1 GLRERFNMKSSG
13 ESVYCLACFS
23 GHERTVED
31 FIKQSGYKVIS
42 AIAERHVVKHG
53 KRCKEFRSLLPGYVF
68 MVSDESPAWD
78 VLIRFRY
85 ISRLLRYG
93 DGNMCLRGGDLKFAH
108 WLQRHN
114 GVIET
119 SKVVQEGARIKI
131 ISGPLMEYEGKI
143 VKVNK
148 RQKCVA
154 VQIVSEKI
162 PCTIW
167 LSFDFIEEV
176 KSCR

>member
-1 GLRERFNMKSSG
+1 MKSAG

-23 GHERTVED
+23 GQERTVED
-31 FIKQSGYKVIS
+31 FLKRSGYKVIS
-42 AIAERHVVKHG
+42 AIAERYVVKRD

-68 MVSDESPAWD
+68 MIGDESPAWD
-78 VLIRFRY
+78 IIIRFRY
-85 ISRLLRYG
+85 ISRPLRYG
-93 DGNMCLRGGDLKFAH
+93 DGSMCLRGGDLEFAR

-119 SKVVQEGARIKI
+119 SKVVQEGAKIKI

-143 VKVNK
+143 IKVNK
-148 RQKCVA
+148 RQKCAA

-162 PCTIW
+162 PCTVW
-167 LSFDFIEEV
+167 LSFDFIEEM
-176 KSCR
+176 K